1 MSTRESNQP
10 TPDAEP
16 SRSEGISEGINVP
29 NLFIHLRLHF
39 QLLLAPIFLWGFYL
53 AGGTFSLDF
62 WLAFTAFHVFLYG
75 GTTAFNSYY
84 DRDEGPVGGLENPPP
99 VDAMLLPFSLIMQAI
114 GAVLAAFVNGP
125 VFVVY
130 LLIFAMGIA
139 YSQPRIRLKA
149 RPFGGLLTVA
159 IGQGLLAALAGWF
172 TAQPALASIT
182 SLGWIGIVGVTLVTT
197 GFYPIT
203 QIYQIDEDLA
213 RGDLTF
219 AAWAGPAGAFAFAI
233 VLQAIA
239 LPMLFWVLLQVVG
252 LWQALL
258 VTLFYVGLLLSIL
271 QWTRTYD
278 PAAVVANFR
287 RVMRTYQATSL
298 GFLLFLALH
307 LAYRSY

>member
-1 MSTRESNQP
+1 MTTRESDST

-16 SRSEGISEGINVP
+16 IRSAEINIP
-29 NLFIHLRLHF
+29 DLFIHLRLHF

-53 AGGTFSLDF
+53 AGGAFSLDF
-62 WLAFTAFHVFLYG
+62 WLAFVAFHVFLYG

-99 VDAMLLPFSLIMQAI
+99 VDAMLLPFALVMQAI
-114 GAVLAAFVNGP
+114 GAALTVFVNGP
-125 VFVVY
+125 VFVAY
-130 LLIFAMGIA
+130 LLIFAMGAA
-139 YSQPRIRLKA
+139 YSHPRIRLKA
-149 RPFGGLLTVA
+149 RPIGGLLTVA

-182 SLGWIGIVGVTLVTT
+182 ALGWVGITGVTLVTT

-219 AAWAGPAGAFAFAI
+219 AAWAGPQGAFAFAI

-239 LPMLFWVLLQVVG
+239 LPMLFWVLLQVAG

-258 VTLFYVGLLLSIL
+258 VTLFFVGLLLSIL
-271 QWTRTYD
+271 QWARTYD

-287 RVMRTYQATSL
+287 RVMRTYQTTSV
-298 GFLLFLALH
+298 GFLLFLAAH
-307 LAYRSY
+307 LAYRSL

>member
-1 MSTRESNQP
+1 MESIMSKRESSSP
-10 TPDAEP
+10 TPDTQP
-16 SRSEGISEGINVP
+16 SQSADLNVRD
-29 NLFIHLRLHF
+29 LFIHLRLHF

-53 AGGTFSLDF
+53 AGGVFSLDF
-62 WLAFTAFHVFLYG
+62 WLAFVAFHVFLYG

-84 DRDEGPVGGLENPPP
+84 DRDEGPVGGLKNPPP
-99 VDAMLLPFSLIMQAI
+99 VDAMLLPFSLAMQVM

-130 LLIFAMGIA
+130 LLIFAMGVA
-139 YSQPRIRLKA
+139 YSHPRIRLKA

-172 TAQPALASIT
+172 TAQPSPASIT
-182 SLGWIGIVGVTLVTT
+182 TLGWVGIAGVTLVTT

-219 AAWAGPAGAFAFAI
+219 AAWAGPQGAFAFAI
-233 VLQAIA
+233 LLQAIA
-239 LPMLFWVLLQVVG
+239 LPLLFWVLLQVAG

-271 QWTRTYD
+271 QWARTYD

-287 RVMRTYQATSL
+287 RVMRTYQTTSL